1 MFSFGES
8 NHPFKQTLID
18 YSKKFN
24 QSFLKYYKIVYDEG
38 IVYHNLDLSKYI
50 INSHNF
56 IEGYII
62 LSDFFNMNLKRRR
75 PTDTYQ
81 LLWEYCT
88 DESDNCEYNFNENGE
103 PLFTETA
110 LNGHEIW
117 LEEIT
122 EDKLEVCKNLI
133 ILTTNTFNSI
143 PSNYTLI
150 DIQFDINIILQRDET
165 PISKINKKHIEAI
178 INNIKKNAYASYT
191 EQIISHNLGIIQLNE
206 CKIKIKNN
214 LMNVIISVKVE
225 NNISVT
231 NNEIKDIILSVFPA
245 INGTYQFKF
254 IIDSSRSSNYL
265 LQFIGEPE
273 IHSIELLFD
282 DIIFE

>member
-8 NHPFKQTLID
+8 NHPFKQSLID

-24 QSFLKYYKIVYDEG
+24 QSCLKYYKIIYDEG
-38 IVYHNLDLSKYI
+38 IIYHNLDLSKYI

-62 LSDFFNMNLKRRR
+62 LADFFNMNLERRR
-75 PTDTYQ
+75 PTDKYQ
-81 LLWEYCT
+81 ELWEYCSY
-88 DESDNCEYNFNENGE
+88 ESDDSEYNFDENGK
-103 PLFTETA
+103 PLFPEIA
-110 LNGHEIW
+110 LNGNKIW
-117 LEEIT
+117 LEEIP
-122 EDKLEVCKNLI
+122 EYKFGLNKNLI
-133 ILTTNTFNSI
+133 ILTIEPI
-143 PSNYTLI
+143 PSNYTSI
-150 DIQFDINIILQRDET
+150 NIQFNINIILQRNET

-231 NNEIKDIILSVFPA
+231 NDEIKDIILSVFPA
-245 INGTYQFKF
+245 INDTYQFKF

-265 LQFIGEPE
+265 LKFIGEPE
-273 IHSIELLFD
+273 IHSIEILLD

>member
-1 MFSFGES
+1 MFSFVES

-24 QSFLKYYKIVYDEG
+24 QSCLKYYKIVYDEG
-38 IVYHNLDLSKYI
+38 NIYHNLDISKYI

-62 LSDFFNMNLKRRR
+62 LSDFFNINLKRRR

-122 EDKLEVCKNLI
+122 EHKLEVCKNLI

-150 DIQFDINIILQRDET
+150 DIQFNINIILQRDER

-178 INNIKKNAYASYT
+178 INNIKKNAYATYT

-225 NNISVT
+225 NKISAT
-231 NNEIKDIILSVFPA
+231 DKKIKDIILSVFPA
-245 INGTYQFKF
+245 INDIRQFKF

-265 LQFIGEPE
+265 LKFIGEPE
-273 IHSIELLFD
+273 IHSIEMLFD